1 MKVKKLSPL
10 EFGLL
15 AVQKELELIGLDI
28 SVTHSDP
35 QWFHNNTMT
44 MAQHQEWKEW
54 FITEARKTF
63 KMSKKFAEK
72 EFSYFSLRWGLRIS
86 DFPSIETQSD
96 SSSK

>member
-44 MAQHQEWKEW
+44 QAQYEEWKQW
-54 FITEARKTF
+54 FISEYCLNFRAT
-63 KMSKKFAEK
+63 KKVALK
-72 EFSYFSLRWGLRIS
+72 EFSWFNLAYGLRVVG
-86 DFPSIETQSD
+86 
-96 SSSK
+96 